1 MLTHS
6 VIWMPIYNQYIFL
19 FKISAALVLLK
30 AQIVSIKKKRERNLA
45 EFHLLP
51 YILNLVSVITG
62 CVHTNVPEHLSPTR
76 ETPQHHWQEF
86 SDF

>member
-30 AQIVSIKKKRERNLA
+30 AQIVSIKKRERNLA

>member
-30 AQIVSIKKKRERNLA
+30 AQIVSIKKEREK
-45 EFHLLP
+45 P
-51 YILNLVSVITG
+51 S
-62 CVHTNVPEHLSPTR
+62 
-76 ETPQHHWQEF
+76 
-86 SDF
+86 

>member
-6 VIWMPIYNQYIFL
+6 VIWVPIYNQYIFL

-30 AQIVSIKKKRERNLA
+30 AQIVSIKRERNLA
-45 EFHLLP
+45 ESHLLP

-62 CVHTNVPEHLSPTR
+62 CVHTNVPEHLSPIR
-76 ETPQHHWQEF
+76 NTPTPLAGIF
-86 SDF
+86 